1 MNITWKPR
9 PRDAARLRCSRR
21 KPQGHVEARMLGDI
35 TALSKDILTVPDDEI
50 PATQVDYTIVGG
62 KIVFQR

>member
-1 MNITWKPR
+1 
-9 PRDAARLRCSRR
+9 L
-21 KPQGHVEARMLGDI
+21 HGDI